1 MGTGDRKDP
10 FQGYRFRLQIEGI
23 QRAGFRECT
32 GLDSTQDPV
41 EYREGNEKEPT
52 VRKLAGLVKYSNVVL
67 KWGVTDEKELW
78 EWRQEIMKGNYATKR
93 KSVTITL
100 MDDVGN
106 DKAEW
111 RVTNA
116 WPSKWT
122 GPSFN
127 ATSNDVAIQ
136 TLELAHEGVER
147 TK

>member
-1 MGTGDRKDP
+1 MGTADRKDP

-41 EYREGNEKEPT
+41 EYREGHEKETT
-52 VRKLAGLVKYSNVVL
+52 VRKLAGLVKFSNIVL

-78 EWRQEIMKGNYATKR
+78 DWRKEIMKGNIKDKR
-93 KSVTITL
+93 KGVTITL
-100 MDDVGN
+100 MDDAGE

-111 RVTNA
+111 SITNA